1 MNPDAVTIAREL
13 AGQAPSEWYV
23 YFERHRVADPLRA
36 EVESILRAG
45 GTIAEV
51 EPTTGYAVPE
61 QHKLTVIGRYQ
72 VVRFLGRGG
81 MGEVYLARDPVLDRN
96 LAIKLVGSEQD
107 DAAARKRLIR
117 EARAAGG
124 LRHVNIVTIF
134 DAGEHEG
141 RSYIAME
148 YVPGETLA
156 SLIRH
161 RAALSLTRRLEL
173 IEHACAGLAHA
184 HHAGVVHLDIKPDN
198 LIVDE
203 AGVVKVLDFGVAR
216 VLQGE
221 TIATQL
227 VGGTLRYMSPE
238 QLEGGDLDYRSD
250 IFSLGCS
257 LFELIAYVPAYTGST
272 NEIVTKIVN
281 GPVPQLSDVVSDL
294 DPRLAAIVSRAM
306 SLRPADRY
314 QDADDLRLELTR
326 LRGGMSTGDA
336 RSSGFSS
343 AVGEDGTR
351 PVISTSRPPSH
362 RPPQARGKSSPRR
375 VPVLALSAA
384 AALAIGATLW
394 MWSARSP
401 SPDRLDE
408 ASQTASIQ
416 PESAP
421 APPPEPIGTTADEVW
436 RRLAAGD
443 RRGVLQLLG
452 PAANGTDA
460 SDTKLSE
467 EVLDVVRTSALRAR
481 ASAAA
486 TSGPPSSSYRSA
498 EERLARANQLASQGR
513 TLEALEAFWQSSDL
527 YVNAGNQLVRSGRDA
542 VTPDRG
548 LSTAAA
554 DRESVSSVQP
564 PPTPPRASS
573 DLPSFT
579 PPQSSGA
586 PGRAGASESPLIGE
600 TSPLPPPAN
609 EVKPSP
615 PTRPVPTTTTTET
628 DAEAVLNTLRRYHA
642 AYQALDVSRVVEVFP
657 SLGREQVEQL
667 RRTFAGM
674 TAYAVEMR
682 NPRVNVQGDT
692 ATAHAT
698 VARRMTPRV
707 GSEISNEVETEFRLR
722 RAGSGWVI
730 VAVTASGP

>member
-13 AGQAPSEWYV
+13 AGQAPSEWYA
-23 YFERHRVADPLRA
+23 YFERHRVADPIRA

-45 GTIAEV
+45 GTIAED
-51 EPTTGYAVPE
+51 EPTTRYAVSE

-81 MGEVYLARDPVLDRN
+81 MGDVYLARDPVLDRN
-96 LAIKLVGSEQD
+96 LAIKLVGSELD

-161 RAALSLTRRLEL
+161 RAALPLARRLEL

-281 GPVPQLSDVVSDL
+281 GPVPQLSDVVSNV

-314 QDADDLRLELTR
+314 QDAEDLRLELAR
-326 LRGGMSTGDA
+326 LRGGMSTEDA
-336 RSSGFSS
+336 RRTGLS
-343 AVGEDGTR
+343 AVDEDGTR
-351 PVISTSRPPSH
+351 PVISTPRPPSH
-362 RPPQARGKSSPRR
+362 QPPQARGNSSPRR

-384 AALAIGATLW
+384 AALAIGAALW
-394 MWSARSP
+394 IWNARSP
-401 SPDRLDE
+401 LPNPLDE

-421 APPPEPIGTTADEVW
+421 ASPPEPIGTTADEVW

-443 RRGVLQLLG
+443 RRGVVQRLG
-452 PAANGTDA
+452 PAANGTGA
-460 SDTKLSE
+460 SNTKLSE

-486 TSGPPSSSYRSA
+486 TSGPPSPSYRSA

-513 TLEALEAFWQSSDL
+513 ILEALEAFWQSSDL
-527 YVNAGNQLVRSGRDA
+527 YVNAGNQLVRSGPDA
-542 VTPDRG
+542 ATPDRG
-548 LSTAAA
+548 LGTAAA

-573 DLPSFT
+573 DIPSFT
-579 PPQSSGA
+579 PPQSSVL

-600 TSPLPPPAN
+600 ASPLPPPAN

-615 PTRPVPTTTTTET
+615 PSRPVLTTPTTET

-642 AYQALDVSRVVEVFP
+642 AYQALDVSRIVEVFP

-722 RAGSGWVI
+722 RGGSGWAI

>member
-13 AGQAPSEWYV
+13 AGQAPSEWYA
-23 YFERHRVADPLRA
+23 YFERHRVADPIRA

-45 GTIAEV
+45 GTITED
-51 EPTTGYAVPE
+51 EPTTGYAVRE
-61 QHKLTVIGRYQ
+61 QHKLTAIGRYE

-81 MGEVYLARDPVLDRN
+81 MGEVYLARDPVLDRH

-117 EARAAGG
+117 EARAAGS
-124 LRHVNIVTIF
+124 LRHANIVTIF

-156 SLIRH
+156 SLVRR
-161 RAALSLTRRLEL
+161 RAAIPLARRLEL

-198 LIVDE
+198 LILDE

-238 QLEGGDLDYRSD
+238 QLEGRDLDYRSD

-257 LFELIAYVPAYTGST
+257 LFELVAYAPAYAGST

-281 GPVPQLSDVVSDL
+281 GPVPRLSDVVSDVN
-294 DPRLAAIVSRAM
+294 PRLAAIVSRAM
-306 SLRPADRY
+306 SLRPVDRH
-314 QDADDLRLELTR
+314 QDADDLRLELAR
-326 LRGGMSTGDA
+326 LRGEMGAEDA
-336 RSSGFSS
+336 RSPGVSS
-343 AVGEDGTR
+343 PIEQDGTR
-351 PVISTSRPPSH
+351 PVIATARPPSH
-362 RPPQARGKSSPRR
+362 RPPQAPGSSPRR
-375 VPVLALSAA
+375 VPVMALGAIA
-384 AALAIGATLW
+384 TLAIVVVLW
-394 MWSARSP
+394 MWNARSP
-401 SPDRLDE
+401 SPDPLD
-408 ASQTASIQ
+408 AANPTTSIQ

-421 APPPEPIGTTADEVW
+421 PAAPPRPVGTTADEVW
-436 RRLAAGD
+436 QRLAAGD
-443 RRGVLQLLG
+443 RRGVVQLLG
-452 PAANGTDA
+452 AAANGTRA
-460 SDTKLSE
+460 SDTRLSD

-481 ASAAA
+481 ASAAP
-486 TSGPPSSSYRSA
+486 TSGPPSPAYRSA

-513 TLEALEAFWQSSDL
+513 TVEALEAFWQSSDL
-527 YVNAGNQLVRSGRDA
+527 YVSAGNRQVRSERDVA
-542 VTPDRG
+542 TPDRG
-548 LSTAAA
+548 LSIAATEK
-554 DRESVSSVQP
+554 ESVASGQP
-564 PPTPPRASS
+564 PPPPPRASS
-573 DLPSFT
+573 DVPSFT
-579 PPQSSGA
+579 PPQSSVA
-586 PGRAGASESPLIGE
+586 PGRAAASESPLIGQA
-600 TSPLPPPAN
+600 SPLPPPAN

-615 PTRPVPTTTTTET
+615 PTRAVPATTTADTDT
-628 DAEAVLNTLRRYHA
+628 DAVLDTLRRYHA
-642 AYQALDVSRVVEVFP
+642 AYQALDVTRVVEVFP
-657 SLGREQVEQL
+657 SLAREQVEQL

-674 TAYAVEMR
+674 TAYAVDMR

-692 ATAHAT
+692 AVAHAT

-707 GSEISNEVETEFRLR
+707 GNEISNEVETEFRLR
-722 RAGSGWVI
+722 RTGSGWAI
-730 VAVTASGP
+730 VAVTAAP